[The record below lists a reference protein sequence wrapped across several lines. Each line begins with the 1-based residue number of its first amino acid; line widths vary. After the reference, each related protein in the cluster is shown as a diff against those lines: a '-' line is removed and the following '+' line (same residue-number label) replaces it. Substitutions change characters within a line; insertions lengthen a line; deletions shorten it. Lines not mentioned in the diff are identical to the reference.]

1 MNPKTQKLRAE
12 LEKNTEKIGKL
23 QARNAEIKQQIQEQ
37 ENLEIL
43 GMVRERGLTPDMLAG
58 VLASIQPASENETMR
73 KETEEHEN

>member
-12 LEKNTEKIGKL
+12 LEKNAEKISKL

-58 VLASIQPASENETMR
+58 VLASTQPASENETMR

>member
-1 MNPKTQKLRAE
+1 MNPRTQKLRAE
-12 LEKNTEKIGKL
+12 LEKNTEKISKL

-58 VLASIQPASENETMR
+58 VLASIQPVSDNNSEK
-73 KETEEHEN
+73 KEEEMKCE

>member
-12 LEKNTEKIGKL
+12 LEKNTEKISKL
-23 QARNAEIKQQIQEQ
+23 QARNTEIKQQIQEQ

-58 VLASIQPASENETMR
+58 VLASIQPASDNNIEK
-73 KETEEHEN
+73 KEEEMKCE